1 MQQISENIYFED
13 TYTGVTVGAVVY
25 PQGIVIV
32 DAPLRSDDARSWR
45 AAINHLRGGPNRL
58 LISLDAHPD
67 RTLGARALECT
78 IVAHQKSAQVFKSR
92 PTIFKGLSVETG
104 GVWETY
110 PEALGLRWASPDITF
125 SEEMFLQ
132 WGFPKL
138 VLASH
143 PGPTPGSIWVIAQ
156 EEKTVFVGDT
166 LVLNGPPFLAQADI
180 EQWLQSLTDL
190 LKKFSGYQI
199 VCGRGGLAQ
208 PDDIRAM
215 IKLLKEVNTSIEK
228 LGNKNS
234 PPESTYDLAEK
245 LLQRFPA
252 TGRQKDLH
260 LTRLR
265 YGLYQYFA
273 KRFQPAIFIGQPEIE
288 DDEL

>member
-13 TYTGVTVGAVVY
+13 AYLGVTVGTVIF
-25 PQGIVIV
+25 PQGVVAI
-32 DAPLRSDDARSWR
+32 DAPLRSEDSRSWR
-45 AAINHLRGGPNRL
+45 VAINHMRGGPGRL

-78 IVAHQKSAQVFKSR
+78 IIAHQKSAQVFRSR

-125 SEEMFLQ
+125 SDAMYLQ
-132 WGFPKL
+132 WGSPKL
-138 VLASH
+138 TLESH
-143 PGPTPGSIWVIAQ
+143 PGPTPGSIWVVIQ

-166 LVLNGPPFLAQADI
+166 LVINAPPFLAQADI
-180 EQWLQSLTDL
+180 DQWLLSLVEL
-190 LKKFSGYQI
+190 QKSYSGYNI
-199 VCGRGGLAQ
+199 VCGRGGLAK
-208 PDDIRAM
+208 PEDIRAM
-215 IKLLKEVNTSIEK
+215 IKFLKEVSTNIEK
-228 LGNKNS
+228 LGNRNS
-234 PPESTYDLAEK
+234 PPEATNDMAVK
-245 LLQRFPA
+245 MAQKFPA
-252 TGRQKDLH
+252 SGRQKDLN

-273 KRFQPAIFIGQPEIE
+273 KRFQPANFIGQPEIE
-288 DDEL
+288 DEDI